1 MHSRLG
7 RVIVGSKPITQ
18 GKLIPKTWK
27 YLGHIDSKGRMR
39 QVFKEIRDCKEI
51 LGHGLETDPRQKG
64 EIGWIVRLL
73 LRIIGGTIPLKPIG
87 NPPPLPAKSC
97 LNIVSVVAKMRGG
110 GTLTLGATIYAFLR
124 VQFVKH
130 IVLTPPINLSY
141 CDRFSSFWTKE
152 LLRHRF
158 RGFRFVCFFRE
169 WGQVV
174 FNQHFKLIALALGT
188 SPQTKMFSFWHCP
201 KRGGGPAQIWGYF
214 FKECIFGQLKESIS
228 SKMPIIWIL
237 NWSLGCLYE
246 VFLVLNLFSNFAH

>member
-1 MHSRLG
+1 
-7 RVIVGSKPITQ
+7 
-18 GKLIPKTWK
+18 
-27 YLGHIDSKGRMR
+27 
-39 QVFKEIRDCKEI
+39 
-51 LGHGLETDPRQKG
+51 
-64 EIGWIVRLL
+64 
-73 LRIIGGTIPLKPIG
+73 
-87 NPPPLPAKSC
+87 
-97 LNIVSVVAKMRGG
+97 MRGG

-201 KRGGGPAQIWGYF
+201 KRGGSCPNLGVLFQGVHFWSIKGVYFFQNANNLNFELVFRLFIWGIF
-214 FKECIFGQLKESIS
+214 SPQFIFKFCTLKMCLHDCVWGLVCVCTSVCVCVCPCVYVCVCVMCASTIKTVQMVQPRHS
-228 SKMPIIWIL
+228 SS
-237 NWSLGCLYE
+237 SLTKRARCTGAGCLKNGPRKVGE
-246 VFLVLNLFSNFAH
+246 ICST